1 MNVRQQ
7 IKRNIN
13 NLEAAMDDDNG
24 WWEVG
29 EVIEHFSEQVLI
41 NLEVIGSDLND
52 LGDMIVNSLANP
64 DKPQSVEMWLA
75 EIRRIQG
82 LIQ

>member
-1 MNVRQQ
+1 MNVRNQ

-13 NLEAAMDDDNG
+13 NLETAMDSDNWG
-24 WWEVG
+24 WEVA
-29 EVIEHFSEQVLI
+29 EVIEQLCEQVLI

-52 LGDMIVNSLANP
+52 LGNMMVESLAMLG
-64 DKPQSVEMWLA
+64 KPQSVETWLA

>member
-13 NLEAAMDDDNG
+13 NLEAAMDGDNG
-24 WWEVG
+24 WWEVA
-29 EVIEHFSEQVLI
+29 EVIEHLSEQVLV
-41 NLEVIGSDLND
+41 NLEVIVSDLND